1 MCSWHGIPI
10 QINLATCMLPGS
22 LAYPNPCAKTSLTHA
37 PAKNPRSH
45 PVLPLLYIFSVDL
58 RAHAVKQYEIIRY
71 IIAKYLKE

>member
-1 MCSWHGIPI
+1 MGS
-10 QINLATCMLPGS
+10 LSRLMLPGS

-58 RAHAVKQYEIIRY
+58 RAHTVKHM
-71 IIAKYLKE
+71 KL